1 MKFVIL
7 KNEFDDGYLNWE
19 LACKKFKHE
28 FFTIDLTLS
37 NWLDTIKNTPN
48 VDGYLACPPG
58 RQAIFKELY
67 DERIYVIERILN
79 KFVYPS
85 YNEIS
90 LHENKKY
97 LSYWLSAND
106 LPHPKT
112 VVLYKKQ
119 EALDFIKQSDFPVVA
134 KTNIGASGK
143 GVQVFRNNNK
153 LNEYIVSVFSKGIRS
168 NWGPNFKMG
177 DFLGRIR
184 KIIKNPGRIKKR
196 LQVYSMVYNEVQKGF
211 CIFQMYI
218 PHNYEWRVVKIG
230 DSFFGHKK
238 IKVEDKAS
246 GTKGILYD
254 YPPKELLDFVEQL
267 CLKFSFNSMAV
278 DLFEDGHGG
287 YLINELQCIFG
298 HVQEY
303 ICEKDGKPGRYRRFG
318 SEWTFEEGYFNS
330 NLSYDLRLENV
341 LELIG
346 ETNSKY

>member
-19 LACKKFKHE
+19 SACNKFNHK
-28 FFTIDLTLS
+28 FVTIDLTLS
-37 NWLDTIKNTPN
+37 NWLEALKKTSN

-58 RQAIFKELY
+58 RQAVFKELY
-67 DERIYVIERILN
+67 DERIYIIEKILN

-90 LHENKKY
+90 LHENKKF
-97 LSYWLSAND
+97 LSYWLDAND

-119 EALDFIKQSDFPVVA
+119 EALDFIKQTNLPIVA

-143 GVQVFRNNNK
+143 GVQVFRNIQN
-153 LNEYIVSVFSKGIRS
+153 LNDYIENAFGKGVKS
-168 NWGPNFKMG
+168 TWGPNFKMG
-177 DFLGRIR
+177 NLFGRVIN
-184 KIIKNPGRIKKR
+184 IIKNPGRIKKR
-196 LQVYSMVYNEVQKGF
+196 LQIYSMVYNEVQKSY
-211 CIFQMYI
+211 CIFQEYI
-218 PHNYEWRVVKIG
+218 PHDYEWRVVKIG

-238 IKVEDKAS
+238 IKKEDKAS

-254 YPPKELLDFVEQL
+254 FPPKKLLDFVDQL
-267 CLKFSFNSMAV
+267 CSQYGFNSMAV
-278 DLFEDGHGG
+278 DLFEDGRGG

-303 ICEKDGKPGRYRRFG
+303 ICEKDGKPGRFIKNN

-330 NLSYDLRLENV
+330 NLSYDLRLKNIV
-341 LELIG
+341 ELL
-346 ETNSKY
+346 SKNIV